1 VSLSPHLKTKTD
13 PVSETLCFLD
23 ILNSGQWEKSI
34 NPVFLTSEQT
44 RRNIKIEYVNETG
57 SNLTEGL
64 DNNNRLRYPS
74 SFVITSAYYSFLL
87 LHEKVINTIN
97 TLIIAAC
104 L

>member
-1 VSLSPHLKTKTD
+1 VSPCPHHKTETD
-13 PVSETLCFLD
+13 PVSETMCFLD
-23 ILNSGQWEKSI
+23 ILNSGRWEKSI

-44 RRNIKIEYVNETG
+44 RRNIKIEYVNETE
-57 SNLTEGL
+57 SNLTEGT
-64 DNNNRLRYPS
+64 DNSNRFRYPS

-87 LHEKVINTIN
+87 LHEKAIN